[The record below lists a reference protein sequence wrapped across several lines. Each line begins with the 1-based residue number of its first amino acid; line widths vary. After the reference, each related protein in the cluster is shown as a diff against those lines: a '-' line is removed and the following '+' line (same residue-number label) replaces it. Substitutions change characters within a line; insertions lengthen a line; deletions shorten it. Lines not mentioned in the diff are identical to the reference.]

1 MEKCVWKNKCF
12 DYCRPAGKNCQ
23 GGEKI
28 LNGFAKTAF
37 LRGAAMVL
45 LTACMLMMQ
54 TACAHALSVR
64 RADGVGGSVAV
75 WTREKGKSYLF
86 LPAYM
91 QGQAL
96 LVSYDG
102 ERSVRLGGDVIADGG
117 QTNAICADADLR
129 MNVKGIERQI
139 VVMQSGNIAAI
150 HLTTQSGKLD
160 YIHKRKGNRES
171 GAMQIVTAE
180 GIVDCDVPLEYIKGH
195 GNATF
200 TYEKKPYQIKLEKK
214 ASLLGMEAGKRYV
227 LLANQ
232 HENSL
237 LRNRITL
244 DLARG
249 LGLRFTSECRPADL
263 YVNGEYRGSYLL
275 CDKVDVGAGSV
286 EITSGDDALEWVNE
300 AYLERGGEPEKFGR
314 SDYEPGRYKG
324 VRWPKEPEDLTG
336 GYLFELEYR
345 DRYEDETSGL
355 VTERGQAVVVK
366 SPGEMGMAQGRY
378 AYELLN
384 SFERAIFAPDGTDS
398 ETGKHYTQ
406 IADRESLVR
415 KYMIEEASK
424 NYDGNNSSQYF
435 YKDSDQADPLLYAGP
450 VWDYDSAWGNY
461 AKKGAE
467 KEAEPQALRIAK
479 EGYRYSWWPAL
490 YAQEDFAARV
500 REVYGSELRPM
511 LEVLTGA
518 CEPWEGCAVRPLE
531 EYADELAASAEM
543 NFARWRIFNSPSR
556 AIQTGEDYEE
566 NIAYL
571 RAWIEA
577 RAAFLDSAW

>member
-1 MEKCVWKNKCF
+1 M
-12 DYCRPAGKNCQ
+12 
-23 GGEKI
+23 
-28 LNGFAKTAF
+28 NGFTKPAR
-37 LRGAAMVL
+37 LRGAAIVL
-45 LTACMLMMQ
+45 LAACLLLMHS
-54 TACAHALSVR
+54 ACAYALSVR
-64 RADGVGGSVAV
+64 RADGVGGSVGV

-91 QGQAL
+91 QGQTL
-96 LVSYDG
+96 LVCYDG
-102 ERSVRLGGDVIADGG
+102 ERSALVGGETIADGA
-117 QTNAICADADLR
+117 QTNAICAGADLR
-129 MNVKGIERQI
+129 MNVKGVERRI
-139 VVMQSGNIAAI
+139 TVMQSENLPAI
-150 HLTTQSGKLD
+150 HVTTQSGKLD
-160 YIHKRKGNRES
+160 FIHKRKGNEES
-171 GAMQIVTAE
+171 GAMIIVTAAGE
-180 GIVDCDVPLEYIKGH
+180 VDFDAPLTYIRGH

-214 ASLLGMEAGKRYV
+214 AALLGMEAAKRYV

-249 LGLRFTSECRPADL
+249 LGLRFTPECRPADL

-286 EITSGDDALEWVNE
+286 EITNSEDALEWINE
-300 AYLERGGEPEKFGR
+300 SYLERGGEPERFGR
-314 SDYEPGRYKG
+314 ADYDPGRYKG
-324 VRWPKEPEDLTG
+324 VRWPKEPQDLTG

-355 VTERGQAVVVK
+355 VTERGQAVVVQ
-366 SPGEMGMAQGRY
+366 SPGEMGSAQGRY
-378 AYELLN
+378 AYDLLN
-384 SFERAIFAPDGTDS
+384 SFEQAIFSPDGTDG
-398 ETGKHYTQ
+398 ETGKHYSE

-435 YKDSDQADPLLYAGP
+435 YKDSDSVDPLLYAGP

-467 KEAEPQALRIAK
+467 KDAAPQGLRIAK

-500 REVYGSELRPM
+500 REVYDGELRPL
-511 LEVLTGA
+511 LEVLAGMRV
-518 CEPWEGCAVRPLE
+518 PWAGCAVRSLE
-531 EYADELAASAEM
+531 AYAQELSASAAM

-556 AIQTGEDYEE
+556 AIQTGADYEE
-566 NIAYL
+566 NIGYL
-571 RAWIEA
+571 KTWIAA
-577 RAAFLDSAW
+577 RMEFLDGAW